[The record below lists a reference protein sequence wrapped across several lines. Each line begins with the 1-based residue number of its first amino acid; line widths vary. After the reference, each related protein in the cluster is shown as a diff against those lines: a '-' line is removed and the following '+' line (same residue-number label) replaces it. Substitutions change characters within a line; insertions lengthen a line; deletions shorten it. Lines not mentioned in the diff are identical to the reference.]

1 MAGRRNIRE
10 NYEPPFDAAGYKP
23 GNPKMKRIGG
33 TGSGVVGNEKRQMK
47 GSHGGTEHLSPKG
60 KMRVNDDGVVISTE
74 INSTHGE
81 ASDGVQEVVGHN
93 WPDQPHND
101 GASGEF
107 ITGYDY
113 TGAAHEPTLEAWDVG
128 NIGHMIGEEINL
140 QQIFNQYA
148 KTRRSVNIAEF
159 KNVCYANGLS
169 YPMNESMFKSLLENN
184 KEFIFTEH
192 HDGLH
197 RFYISESGMDGGRDS
212 FGNVRPPNTEGD
224 PNENGYY
231 LEKKNNVD
239 DMVRAHTN
247 IYSGN
252 GRDYD
257 MPQLVPD
264 DEGTSDGDSIH
275 YDHDGE
281 EDYGD
286 VSNKPKMGGGWDGK
300 ESWGLGGG
308 GAEGMGSEGMGSEEE
323 GCHCNSMGPCICAED
338 CPDCKHAEGTCGG
351 GRCGGRGYGDPE
363 GTPLDPEDH
372 PETGTNFRGDL
383 NDRPARQEDSTT
395 RPEAP
400 EAPFDPNDPSKL
412 DPSKRP
418 YMDGLERKLT
428 RFFTEA
434 RHIIRENAKYGR
446 RIIGTK
452 LNESWDATA
461 GYCRIGGLRKVNS
474 ALVALKN
481 RYPSFSPLFENS
493 QKIINTQSMYNKG
506 EGKHGNEG
514 DGLPS
519 MDDFAEIPNGKGLN
533 SRKPKNGITGEK
545 PSRAK

>member
-10 NYEPPFDAAGYKP
+10 NYEPSFDAAGYKP

-239 DMVRAHTN
+239 DMVRDHTN
-247 IYSGN
+247 IYSGD

-257 MPQLVPD
+257 MPQFVPD

-286 VSNKPKMGGGWDGK
+286 VSHKPKIDGGWDGK
-300 ESWGLGGG
+300 ESWGLGSG

-323 GCHCNSMGPCICAED
+323 GCHCNSMGPCICAEN

-351 GRCGGRGYGDPE
+351 GRCGGRGYGDPA
-363 GTPLDPEDH
+363 GTPLDPEGSELDQSQ
-372 PETGTNFRGDL
+372 
-383 NDRPARQEDSTT
+383 RPME
-395 RPEAP
+395 
-400 EAPFDPNDPSKL
+400 
-412 DPSKRP
+412 
-418 YMDGLERKLT
+418 GLERNLT

-493 QKIINTQSMYNKG
+493 QKVLKTQYMIDKG
-506 EGKHGNEG
+506 EGKPGNEG
-514 DGLPS
+514 DGTPS
-519 MDDFAEIPNGKGLN
+519 MDGFSEISGGKGLN

-545 PSRAK
+545 PASAR

>member
-33 TGSGVVGNEKRQMK
+33 TGSGVVGNDKRQMK

-60 KMRVNDDGVVISTE
+60 KMRVNNDGVVISTE
-74 INSTHGE
+74 TNTTHGE
-81 ASDGVQEVVGHN
+81 ASDGVQDAVGHN

-197 RFYISESGMDGGRDS
+197 RFYISESGPGNPIYDDGDEMPHPFDDHEQSMDHLGHSPQESNGVSEIDDS
-212 FGNVRPPNTEGD
+212 DNNPYE
-224 PNENGYY
+224 
-231 LEKKNNVD
+231 LEKNDEYDNFVPEID
-239 DMVRAHTN
+239 DTM
-247 IYSGN
+247 
-252 GRDYD
+252 
-257 MPQLVPD
+257 
-264 DEGTSDGDSIH
+264 H
-275 YDHDGE
+275 YDGE
-281 EDYGD
+281 EKYGD
-286 VSNKPKMGGGWDGK
+286 VSHKPKMGGGWDGE
-300 ESWGLGGG
+300 ESWGLGSG
-308 GAEGMGSEGMGSEEE
+308 GSEGMDHEE
-323 GCHCNSMGPCICAED
+323 GCHCNSGGPCICAED

-351 GRCGGRGYGDPE
+351 GKCGGGMGLGGP

-372 PETGTNFRGDL
+372 PETGGNFREDP
-383 NDRPARQEDSTT
+383 NPSPARQDFSRET
-395 RPEAP
+395 PEAYKSLP
-400 EAPFDPNDPSKL
+400 TGSKL
-412 DPSKRP
+412 DQSQRPS
-418 YMDGLERKLT
+418 MEGLERNLT

-461 GYCRIGGLRKVNS
+461 GYCRLGNLRKVNS

-493 QKIINTQSMYNKG
+493 QKILKTNSMYDKG
-506 EGKHGNEG
+506 EGHHGNEG
-514 DGLPS
+514 DDTPS
-519 MDDFAEIPNGKGLN
+519 MDGYSEVAGKGLN
-533 SRKPKNGITGEK
+533 NRKPKNGITGEK
-545 PSRAK
+545 PSKAR

>member
-74 INSTHGE
+74 LNSTHGE

-197 RFYISESGMDGGRDS
+197 RFYISESGPSDPLYDEMPHPLELH
-212 FGNVRPPNTEGD
+212 GNKRPPNTEGD
-224 PNENGYY
+224 PNENEYY
-231 LEKKNNVD
+231 LESAND
-239 DMVRAHTN
+239 SPDMVRNDTN
-247 IYSGN
+247 IHSGD

-257 MPQLVPD
+257 VPIID
-264 DEGTSDGDSIH
+264 DDS
-275 YDHDGE
+275 YYNGE
-281 EDYGD
+281 EDD
-286 VSNKPKMGGGWDGK
+286 KPKMGGGWDGK
-300 ESWGLGGG
+300 ASWGLGSG
-308 GAEGMGSEGMGSEEE
+308 GAEGMGSEGMGGEDMGGEE
-323 GCHCNSMGPCICAED
+323 GCHCNSGGPCICAEE

-351 GRCGGRGYGDPE
+351 GSCGKGYGDPGTALDE
-363 GTPLDPEDH
+363 PGTPLDKEDN
-372 PETGTNFRGDL
+372 PVTGGNFRE
-383 NDRPARQEDSTT
+383 NPYPSPARKDFSRTT
-395 RPEAP
+395 PEATKRLP
-400 EAPFDPNDPSKL
+400 TGSVL
-412 DPSKRP
+412 DQSERP
-418 YMDGLERKLT
+418 MEGLERNLT

-493 QKIINTQSMYNKG
+493 QKVLKTKSMYDKG
-506 EGKHGNEG
+506 EGNHGNEG
-514 DGLPS
+514 DGSPS
-519 MDDFAEIPNGKGLN
+519 MGDFAEIPNGKGLN

-545 PSRAK
+545 PSRAQ